1 MLLGL
6 VVIGTTGAGINNKLY
21 HKRGVSGGPLGG
33 DIFVRGNSSPDVRTP
48 PQGVASAV
56 IRAPKVGWSAAVT
69 TIYGGGRD
77 IRRDKGWGG
86 LI

>member
-33 DIFVRGNSSPDVRTP
+33 DIFVRGNCTKNSHTP
-48 PQGVASAV
+48 PPGGCFGGNKGAKGG
-56 IRAPKVGWSAAVT
+56 PVGGSNHNIWWWAGYKA
-69 TIYGGGRD
+69 G
-77 IRRDKGWGG
+77 
-86 LI
+86 